1 MFDANRDPGAD
12 AGGEGGRAEPV
23 LDKAS
28 LDQLRALDP
37 LGGSFL
43 KRVLQTYQRSLTAQQ
58 GGIDQAFA
66 AADWQALSHAAHA
79 LKSASASVGA
89 LTLSAL
95 CARMEQGVR
104 ESRLDDIGALV
115 EQFRA
120 EAVRVHAA
128 VAELLDGGGL
138 P

>member
-12 AGGEGGRAEPV
+12 AGGGGRSEPV
-23 LDKAS
+23 LDNAS

-37 LGGSFL
+37 QGGSFL

-58 GGIDQAFA
+58 TSIDQALT

-89 LTLSAL
+89 LQLSAL
-95 CARMEQGVR
+95 CAKLEQRVR
-104 ESRLDDIGALV
+104 ESQLEAIGALV

-120 EAVRVHAA
+120 EAARVHVA

>member
-12 AGGEGGRAEPV
+12 ANGDGARSEPV
-23 LDKAS
+23 LDNAS

-37 LGGSFL
+37 HGGSFL
-43 KRVLQTYQRSLTAQQ
+43 KRVLQTYQRSLTQQ
-58 GGIDQAFA
+58 QQGIDQAFGA
-66 AADWQALSHAAHA
+66 GEWQALSHAAHA

-89 LTLSAL
+89 LQLSSL

-104 ESRLDDIGALV
+104 EARLDDMGSLV